1 MGGLPFS
8 GEKQGGVNERGRGEV
23 RGRDWRRGGRGKCGG
38 NVKIIIIIINEPSL
52 LKKVVMP
59 RENTVNILPSPHPAY
74 DFVARS

>member
-1 MGGLPFS
+1 MGDPPFS

-23 RGRDWRRGGRGKCGG
+23 RRRDWRGGGRGKCGG
-38 NVKIIIIIINEPSL
+38 NVKIIIIINKPSL

-74 DFVARS
+74 DFIARS